1 MQYRMKYI
9 FKGTRDKGIEVMD
22 AYGDYQ
28 AYELLQEG
36 VEETEDIYIEAEAPK
51 TNINYEMRFNPQN
64 KQKRKIAREDVEHQ
78 IMDVYVEQ
86 ETDTSKAGFIDGV
99 WVTKLAT
106 DFDYEK
112 RMDEHPELFGNN
124 IVGTELANFLNFDI
138 DRFMNGGYSLL
149 WKSNEENLQETLV
162 GWIEKRG
169 INLNNLIDRRD
180 AAMQMALGTIEENAT
195 KSIPYFIRMFGCKF
209 INTQT
214 WEYDIQE
221 VEYIKTLQQRIK
233 IFCEKVFFP
242 EDENDKRTHF
252 ERYCAN
258 IENIDKKELRQKVPK
273 DWITPPNI
281 EEALAYECY
290 AMIKGN
296 VNLFKCENCGLYTVS
311 NDNRTRLCSRPVY
324 DGTES
329 EKVHGVL
336 EVHEYRYLC
345 KDEQYIKNTRMK
357 NYSNII
363 SAITDYEKK
372 RLYHHLTTYTDLY
385 EFQDKLVMVFGDFV
399 FENAE
404 KYQVMIEKAEDDG
417 ITIRIANEYMNGIT
431 EEIDKFIKS
440 AMGIKMKDKF
450 LFKRKKNTA
459 IKSLT
464 GNIFE

>member
-9 FKGTRDKGIEVMD
+9 FKGTRDKGIEIMD
-22 AYGDYQ
+22 AHGDYQ
-28 AYELLQEG
+28 SYELLQEG
-36 VEETEDIYIEAEAPK
+36 VEETEDTYLEAEAPK
-51 TNINYEMRFNPQN
+51 TNINYEMKFNPQN

-86 ETDTSKAGFIDGV
+86 ETDTSKAGFIGGV
-99 WVTKLAT
+99 WVTKNEPMY
-106 DFDYEK
+106 DY
-112 RMDEHPELFGNN
+112 DNN
-124 IVGTELANFLNFDI
+124 PPTESLGKYIVGTELANFLNFDI

-169 INLNNLIDRRD
+169 INLDNLIDRRD
-180 AAMQMALGTIEENAT
+180 AAMQMALGTMEENAT

-214 WEYDIQE
+214 WEYDMQE
-221 VEYIKTLQQRIK
+221 VEYIKSLQQRIK

-242 EDENDKRTHF
+242 EDDNDKRTHF

-258 IENIDKKELRQKVPK
+258 IENIDKKELRKKVPK

-281 EEALAYECY
+281 EQALSYECY

-311 NDNRTRLCSRPVY
+311 NDNRARLCSRPVY

-372 RLYHHLTTYTDLY
+372 RLYHHLTTYTELY
-385 EFQDKLVMVFGDFV
+385 EFQDKLAMVFGDFV
-399 FENAE
+399 FDNAE

-417 ITIRIANEYMNGIT
+417 ITIRIANEYMNVIA

-440 AMGIKMKDKF
+440 AMGIGMKDKF

>member
-1 MQYRMKYI
+1 
-9 FKGTRDKGIEVMD
+9 
-22 AYGDYQ
+22 
-28 AYELLQEG
+28 
-36 VEETEDIYIEAEAPK
+36 
-51 TNINYEMRFNPQN
+51 
-64 KQKRKIAREDVEHQ
+64 
-78 IMDVYVEQ
+78 
-86 ETDTSKAGFIDGV
+86 
-99 WVTKLAT
+99 
-106 DFDYEK
+106 
-112 RMDEHPELFGNN
+112 
-124 IVGTELANFLNFDI
+124 
-138 DRFMNGGYSLL
+138 
-149 WKSNEENLQETLV
+149 
-162 GWIEKRG
+162 
-169 INLNNLIDRRD
+169 
-180 AAMQMALGTIEENAT
+180 
-195 KSIPYFIRMFGCKF
+195 
-209 INTQT
+209 
-214 WEYDIQE
+214 
-221 VEYIKTLQQRIK
+221 
-233 IFCEKVFFP
+233 
-242 EDENDKRTHF
+242 
-252 ERYCAN
+252 
-258 IENIDKKELRQKVPK
+258 
-273 DWITPPNI
+273 
-281 EEALAYECY
+281 
-290 AMIKGN
+290 MIKGN

-440 AMGIKMKDKF
+440 AMGIKTKDKF